1 MNDKQIQEAFIQFL
15 AQKSGAKNQQEL
27 EKYVQSL
34 GEDGLKQAY
43 QEFTQVMQKQA
54 QKAAHGTKLQYL
66 RNLKHQCAEDEE
78 LVYYKKGGSLDCG
91 CVKKKEDGGE
101 VTKAEEGWKS
111 KFKNRQ
117 KEKVEQTYDEKTGK
131 MRPATPKEIEQRK
144 KNRQDAAKGKG
155 EGTPQRKKGG
165 ELKKNC
171 GGSTLK
177 LKKKGGEVCPKCGK
191 VHAAGMGCAV
201 AKFKAKCGAKMKKH
215 QQGDILNGVPFMQQG
230 KNLPT
235 APKAEDR
242 YRGGQRVSVET
253 RGGRYGGNDRMEIKE
268 VQGKK
273 PGMFG
278 SVPFIR
284 QTVLHSTVSPDYN
297 DTTYIEVPER
307 KNFLVERKLRGV
319 EKHPSVFKTYYSNV
333 HPFFGSILPDLG
345 SGTKEEYETLKRR
358 FNTAW
363 NLAK

>member
-15 AQKSGAKNQQEL
+15 AQKSGAKTQQEL

-54 QKAAHGTKLQYL
+54 QKAAHGAKLQYL
-66 RNLKHQCAEDEE
+66 RNLKHQCTEDEE

-144 KNRQDAAKGKG
+144 KNRKDASQGKG
-155 EGTPQRKKGG
+155 EGTPPNINKGIGRNKKGG
-165 ELKKNC
+165 NIEKDC
-171 GGSTLK
+171 GGST
-177 LKKKGGEVCPKCGK
+177 VI
-191 VHAAGMGCAV
+191 
-201 AKFKAKCGAKMKKH
+201 AKFKAKCGTKMKKH
-215 QQGDILNGVPFMQQG
+215 EQGGSLNQIPFMQKAG
-230 KNLPT
+230 NLPT

-242 YRGGQRVSVET
+242 YKGGQRVSVET

-268 VQGKK
+268 VQGRK

-333 HPFFGSILPDLG
+333 YPFFGGILPDLG

>member
-15 AQKSGAKNQQEL
+15 AQKSGAKTQQEL

-54 QKAAHGTKLQYL
+54 QKAAHGAKLQYL

-101 VTKAEEGWKS
+101 VTKAQEGWKS

-144 KNRQDAAKGKG
+144 KNRQDAAKGKE
-155 EGTPQRKKGG
+155 EGTPPNINKGIGRNKKGG
-165 ELKKNC
+165 NIEKDC
-171 GGSTLK
+171 GGS
-177 LKKKGGEVCPKCGK
+177 
-191 VHAAGMGCAV
+191 AV
-201 AKFKAKCGAKMKKH
+201 IAKFKAKCGTKMKKH
-215 QQGDILNGVPFMQQG
+215 EQGGSLNQIPFMQKAG
-230 KNLPT
+230 NLPT